1 MILVDTSA
9 WLSLHDED
17 DRHHAAAA
25 LIWRRLMT
33 EQAALC
39 STVYVRLETWSLL
52 QARFGVEAVRRFDR
66 AHVPVVDWLEVSEAR
81 FATAKT
87 LVLDSGRRRLSL
99 VDAVSFT
106 AMREEA
112 ITTAFA
118 FDQHFR
124 EHGFNVL

>member
-1 MILVDTSA
+1 VILVDTSA

-25 LIWRRLMT
+25 AIWWRLMT
-33 EQAALC
+33 ERAALC
-39 STVYVRLETWSLL
+39 STAYIRLETWSLL

-66 AHVPVVDWLEVSEAR
+66 AHLPVVDWLEVSEAR

-87 LVLDSGRRRLSL
+87 LVLESGRRRLSL

-124 EHGFNVL
+124 EYGFNVL

>member
-1 MILVDTSA
+1 VILVDTSA

-17 DRHHAAAA
+17 DQHHAAAA
-25 LIWRRLMT
+25 RIWDRLMT
-33 EQAALC
+33 ERAALC
-39 STVYVRLETWSLL
+39 STVYIRLETWSLL
-52 QARFGVEAVRRFDR
+52 QARFGLEAVRRFDR
-66 AHVPVVDWLEVSEAR
+66 AHLPVVDWWEVPADR

-87 LVLDSGRRRLSL
+87 LLLESGRRRLSL